1 MSVALHILR
10 NADIWVST
18 KKVALICNRDVTWV
32 QKNKARFTFRR
43 QKVRKLEIELS
54 SALEVQMELKGNR
67 HETEGA
73 ISVHGSV

>member
-1 MSVALHILR
+1 MSIALHILR

-32 QKNKARFTFRR
+32 QKNKARFNFRR

-54 SALEVQMELKGNR
+54 SALEVQMELGHRGKGIV
-67 HETEGA
+67 EAVGD
-73 ISVHGSV
+73 HGVG